1 MKKIRS
7 QTAVS
12 SYKMLFPNSFP
23 RPVSQFKTLDMNR
36 FEFAAGVLLD
46 GETVVIK
53 HDSVKIYDGHEK
65 VKAETT

>member
-1 MKKIRS
+1 
-7 QTAVS
+7 
-12 SYKMLFPNSFP
+12 
-23 RPVSQFKTLDMNR
+23 MNR

-65 VKAETT
+65 VKAETILNVVNFKFSISDFI